1 MPNVEFISQLHHMV
15 VFAHTPSEKSLTDN
29 SNHLQLRALPER
41 EARGGDEGDARHRL
55 HRHQQEDGGRV
66 DGPPAGG
73 EGQVG
78 LMSYEIDN

>member
-1 MPNVEFISQLHHMV
+1 MKR
-15 VFAHTPSEKSLTDN
+15 KSFPDL
-29 SNHLQLRALPER
+29 SIHFQLRALPER
-41 EARGGDEGDARHRL
+41 EARGGDKGDARHRI

-73 EGQVG
+73 EGQVC